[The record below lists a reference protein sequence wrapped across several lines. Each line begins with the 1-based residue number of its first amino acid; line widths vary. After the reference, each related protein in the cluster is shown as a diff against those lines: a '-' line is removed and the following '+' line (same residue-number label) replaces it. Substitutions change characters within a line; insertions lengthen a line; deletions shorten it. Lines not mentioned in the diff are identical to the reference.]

1 MFPSRW
7 EEGQPKADN
16 RGLRGGGQPNVDAQ
30 IDKNNIFILFC
41 YYLVI
46 LSAQYKFD
54 I

>member
-1 MFPSRW
+1 MFASRG

-16 RGLRGGGQPNVDAQ
+16 HGLGGGGQPNVDAR

-41 YYLVI
+41 YYLVM
-46 LSAQYKFD
+46 LSAQDKFD

>member
-16 RGLRGGGQPNVDAQ
+16 RGLRGGGQPNVDAR